1 MLNVLFLNKKKSAS
15 PVGQFSLWCSIFM
28 AGVQASRKIHEVSK
42 TRVQHLV
49 FWGAF
54 DLKRKNLP
62 GALAMLCRL
71 AQRSTSRLL
80 ITLFLGWSNMMHN
93 NAVVQLIM
101 IWLMKKNPIDR
112 NWIILHYLS
121 QVSISTSVNHCFYL
135 LGFSLMI
142 RIFRSYMV

>member
-1 MLNVLFLNKKKSAS
+1 
-15 PVGQFSLWCSIFM
+15 
-28 AGVQASRKIHEVSK
+28 
-42 TRVQHLV
+42 
-49 FWGAF
+49 
-54 DLKRKNLP
+54 
-62 GALAMLCRL
+62 
-71 AQRSTSRLL
+71 
-80 ITLFLGWSNMMHN
+80 MHN

-142 RIFRSYMV
+142 RIFRSNMVWTVRVSFLMSVGLKNIHAQCQSKIRKKNATSQIT